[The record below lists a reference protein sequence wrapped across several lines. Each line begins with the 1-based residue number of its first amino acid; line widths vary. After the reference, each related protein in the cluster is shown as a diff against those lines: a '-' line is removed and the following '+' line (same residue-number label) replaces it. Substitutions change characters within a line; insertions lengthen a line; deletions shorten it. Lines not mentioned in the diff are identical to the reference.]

1 MTAELKI
8 NWYPVCFLCDLN
20 CDEKFRS
27 SIQVFEIRLSRLV
40 IPYGISH
47 IKSDPHHL
55 DENGKMKPTPNF
67 DIRAWNWKNKRDPWR
82 DVGLLRHNFYAQP
95 SALSAKLRWRQ
106 PGACRETAVTS
117 TWACSGGISAR
128 MFWNLCGDWCWIVC
142 IILMSPARMPEN
154 VTNYPVNLTDKGKL
168 LHFLSKLYTLLK
180 NLVHI

>member
-1 MTAELKI
+1 MAAELKI

-20 CDEKFRS
+20 CDEKFPS

-40 IPYGISH
+40 ISYGTSH

-55 DENGKMKPTPNF
+55 DVNGFGKMKPNQNF
-67 DIRAWNWKNKRDPWR
+67 DIKAWNWKNKRDPWR
-82 DVGLLRHNFYAQP
+82 DVGLFRHNFYAQQ

-128 MFWNLCGDWCWIVC
+128 MFWNLCGDWCWIDC
-142 IILMSPARMPEN
+142 TILMSPARMPEN
-154 VTNYPVNLTDKGKL
+154 VTNYQVDLTENANYFTSLVN
-168 LHFLSKLYTLLK
+168 YTHYRK
-180 NLVHI
+180 I